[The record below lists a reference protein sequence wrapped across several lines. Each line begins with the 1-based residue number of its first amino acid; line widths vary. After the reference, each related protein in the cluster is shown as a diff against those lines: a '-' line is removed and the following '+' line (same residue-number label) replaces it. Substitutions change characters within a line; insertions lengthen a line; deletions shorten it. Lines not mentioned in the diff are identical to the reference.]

1 MVSDKYYF
9 ATAFAIFGNS
19 GGGLYSQKGSLLG
32 IARLITTVRVK
43 IGNSSLSLPEPNLP
57 IFIPSYIIS
66 DWINN
71 SGHGYMW
78 DQADFHKMMVKEE
91 KATRKKFY

>member
-1 MVSDKYYF
+1 MIRYLFLDADIGRPPYITQGHLSMVSDKYYF

-43 IGNSSLSLPEPNLP
+43 IGNNTLSLPEPNLP
-57 IFIPSYIIS
+57 IFYSIIY
-66 DWINN
+66 NN
-71 SGHGYMW
+71 RL
-78 DQADFHKMMVKEE
+78 DK
-91 KATRKKFY
+91 